1 MGWNTVLL
9 DTVSQRFDWQHL
21 MTVRFPASGFKSLR
35 AYVNYEGVTRDSF
48 QDSRRVNDRCRYRFD
63 WRVLWQSC
71 PPRNGT
77 ETSGVTDFDELL
89 ARVRAL
95 IRRRDDNGDTLLIH
109 GDVTV
114 DLAAQ
119 RAEGA
124 GRPLNLA
131 AKELALLAY
140 FMRHP
145 GR

>member
-1 MGWNTVLL
+1 M
-9 DTVSQRFDWQHL
+9 
-21 MTVRFPASGFKSLR
+21 
-35 AYVNYEGVTRDSF
+35 
-48 QDSRRVNDRCRYRFD
+48 
-63 WRVLWQSC
+63 
-71 PPRNGT
+71 
-77 ETSGVTDFDELL
+77 TDFDELL

-131 AKELALLAY
+131 AKELALLVY
-140 FMRHP
+140 FVRHP